1 MAKKL
6 TDRSFEL
13 AGAATAR
20 DELLDVARQ
29 VFGEHG
35 FAGARC
41 GGTLAEAAG
50 HRRDEVPVDELFVTL
65 WHDHHAAHAAA
76 ARAAVAEA
84 RQSGLSGVGELF
96 EVGARAFLQ
105 GSWQRRDLAL
115 LFSSG
120 DAPDGF
126 DLLRQRHRLAWLRRN
141 TALLRVD
148 DSPEERLL
156 VASLTSTIGRGGY
169 EVATA
174 CDFRQAK
181 AMIDAV
187 IGYTRLL
194 TADGPRSARRPSK
207 PSARLRAVG
216 PA

>member
-13 AGAATAR
+13 AAPATAA

-29 VFGEHG
+29 VFGEQG
-35 FAGARC
+35 FTGARSA
-41 GGTLAEAAG
+41 GTLAGAAG
-50 HRRDEVPVDELFVTL
+50 CRPGEVPVDDLYVTL
-65 WHDHHAAHAAA
+65 WQDHHAAHRAA

-84 RQSGLSGVGELF
+84 RQAGLSGTSELF

-126 DLLRQRHRLAWLRRN
+126 DALRRRHRLAWLRSN

-174 CDFRQAK
+174 GDFRQAK
-181 AMIDAV
+181 SMIDAV

-194 TADGPRSARRPSK
+194 TADRPRAAHRPSK
-207 PSARLRAVG
+207 PSATLRAVG

>member
-13 AGAATAR
+13 AGPATAA
-20 DELLDVARQ
+20 DDLLDVARQ
-29 VFGEHG
+29 VFGEQG
-35 FAGARC
+35 FTGARAA
-41 GGTLAEAAG
+41 GTLAGAAG
-50 HRRDEVPVDELFVTL
+50 CRPDGDPVDELFVTL
-65 WHDHHAAHAAA
+65 WQDHHSAHTAA

-84 RQSGLSGVGELF
+84 RQSGLSGRGELF

-126 DLLRQRHRLAWLRRN
+126 DALRRRHRLGWLRRN
-141 TALLRVD
+141 TALLRVN

-156 VASLTSTIGRGGY
+156 VVSLTSTIGRGGY

-174 CDFRQAK
+174 GDFRQAK
-181 AMIDAV
+181 SMIDAV
-187 IGYTRLL
+187 IGYTGLL
-194 TADGPRSARRPSK
+194 LAERPRSVRPSK
-207 PSARLRAVG
+207 PSATLRAVG

>member
-6 TDRSFEL
+6 TGRSFEL
-13 AGAATAR
+13 AAAATAP

-29 VFGEHG
+29 VFGEQG
-35 FAGARC
+35 FAGARSA
-41 GGTLAEAAG
+41 GALAGATG
-50 HRRDEVPVDELFVTL
+50 QKPGEVPVDELFVTL
-65 WHDHHAAHAAA
+65 WQDHHATHAAA
-76 ARAAVAEA
+76 ARVAVAEA
-84 RQSGLSGVGELF
+84 RQAGLSGAAELF

-126 DLLRQRHRLAWLRRN
+126 DVLRRRHRLAWLRRN

-174 CDFRQAK
+174 GDFRQAK
-181 AMIDAV
+181 SMIDAV

-194 TADGPRSARRPSK
+194 TADRPRSARRPSK
-207 PSARLRAVG
+207 PPATLRAVG

>member
-6 TDRSFEL
+6 TGRSFEL
-13 AGAATAR
+13 AGPATEA

-29 VFGEHG
+29 VFGEQG
-35 FAGARC
+35 FAGARSA
-41 GGTLAEAAG
+41 GTLAGAAG
-50 HRRDEVPVDELFVTL
+50 AKPGEVPVDELFVTL
-65 WHDHHAAHAAA
+65 WQDHHAAHAAA

-84 RQSGLSGVGELF
+84 RHSGLSGPANLF

-126 DLLRQRHRLAWLRRN
+126 DALRRRHRQAWLGRN

-174 CDFRQAK
+174 GDFRQAK
-181 AMIDAV
+181 SMIDAV

-194 TADGPRSARRPSK
+194 TADRPRAARRPSK
-207 PSARLRAVG
+207 PSATLRAAG